1 MNKKKPLCRK
11 KKKAMKNWNS
21 EQNISFLSAV
31 PLDLKGVALS

>member
-1 MNKKKPLCRK
+1 MNKKKPLCR